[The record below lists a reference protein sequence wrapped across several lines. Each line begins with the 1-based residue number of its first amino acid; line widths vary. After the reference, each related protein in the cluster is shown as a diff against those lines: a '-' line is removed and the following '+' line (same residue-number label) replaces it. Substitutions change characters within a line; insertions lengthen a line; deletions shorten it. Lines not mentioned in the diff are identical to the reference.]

1 MIELGIIDLSADGRR
16 RLASLIE
23 KWTWVS
29 PDSRASTPRVS
40 LTLLSPEEIRF
51 NGALDVCVI
60 GPELIGCDAA
70 FIHTIRQQLPGK
82 LILCVLTQQIY
93 SFGLVEQLGR
103 LGVDDVL
110 LDTASS
116 DEFFRRLVL
125 LQRRLSHKQKGR
137 LVVVGSSRGG
147 VGCTFLAASL
157 AEGYLNA
164 GKRVCVVDCDVISQ
178 DLTRFLRV
186 KPHVSEPVRLL
197 LDQQRVVTSETVAEC
212 HAGVW
217 SDEPNMVCIP
227 PAAGQDETIFAT
239 PRAARALTAIL
250 EVLQTQHDVVVVD
263 AASLPALT
271 TSALYQICDEAVFV
285 ANRDPGG
292 AFAYRQALLLISG
305 CVRPDARITVVI
317 NDNSVAT
324 ASLSV
329 LRRDALSVPG
339 RETRQVVIPRTPK
352 ASRWPC
358 SGATPYQ
365 FLDRFVDPLVERSCG
380 GDGSVSQDVLAP
392 SGGWLSASIARMGGV
407 VSRFRSRKRGRLS
420 EEPETPTPA
429 ERQVFP
435 ALGFTDRPFGEGEL
449 VSKPV
454 ILS

>member
-16 RLASLIE
+16 RIASLIE
-23 KWTWVS
+23 KWTWAS
-29 PDSRASTPRVS
+29 PDSRVLTPRVS
-40 LTLLSPEEIRF
+40 LTLLSPEETRF
-51 NGALDVCVI
+51 SGALDVCVI

-82 LILCVLTQQIY
+82 LILCVLTHKIY

-125 LQRRLSHKQKGR
+125 LQRRLSHKKKGR
-137 LVVVGSSRGG
+137 LVVVGASRGG

-157 AEGYLNA
+157 AEGFLNA
-164 GKRVCVVDCDVISQ
+164 EKRVCVVDCDVISQ
-178 DLTRFLRV
+178 DLARFLQV
-186 KPHVSEPVRLL
+186 KPHVSEPLRLL
-197 LDQQRVVTSETVAEC
+197 LEQQRVVTSETVAEC
-212 HAGVW
+212 CAEVW
-217 SDEPNMVCIP
+217 SDEPNIVCVP
-227 PAAGQDETIFAT
+227 PAAGQDETIFAS
-239 PRAARALTAIL
+239 PRATRTLAAIL
-250 EVLQTQHDVVVVD
+250 EVLQTQYDVVVVD
-263 AASLPALT
+263 TASLPVLT

-292 AFAYRQALLLISG
+292 AFAHRQELLLISG
-305 CVRPDARITVVI
+305 CARPDAHITVAI

-324 ASLSV
+324 ASLSL
-329 LRRDALSVPG
+329 LRREALCVPG
-339 RETRQVVIPRTPK
+339 RETRQVFIPRTPK

-365 FLDRFVDPLVERSCG
+365 FLDRFVDPLVARSCG
-380 GDGSVSQDVLAP
+380 GDGSAP
-392 SGGWLSASIARMGGV
+392 PDLFAPTGGWLSASIARVGAAV
-407 VSRFRSRKRGRLS
+407 WRFRSGKRGRLS
-420 EEPETPTPA
+420 AEPEAPTPT

-435 ALGFTDRPFGEGEL
+435 ALGFTDRPFGEGDL